1 MPPSNLSEAQYASLS
16 EFRYRLRVF
25 LAFSEEQ
32 SRSLGLNPQQ
42 HQLLLAVKG
51 FGAEAP
57 TVGMLAERLMLRHH
71 STVELIDRLQ
81 RQGLVVRKRTTADR
95 RVASVGITAR
105 GAQLLRKLSLAHR
118 DELMRTGPELA
129 KALAALLEKRR
140 SPRAAPRAPAR
151 PSPRPRTRAAR
162 EP

>member
-1 MPPSNLSEAQYASLS
+1 MPPANLTAAQYASLA

-32 SRSLGLNPQQ
+32 ARAAGFNPQQ

-57 TVGMLAERLMLRHH
+57 TVGELAERLMLRHH

-81 RQGLVVRKRTTADR
+81 RQGLVARKRKSSDK
-95 RVASVGITAR
+95 RVASVAITAR
-105 GAQLLRKLSLAHR
+105 GSRVLRKLSLAHR
-118 DELMRTGPELA
+118 DELLESGPELA
-129 KALAALLEKRR
+129 KALSTLLSKRPAPRTRSRR
-140 SPRAAPRAPAR
+140 SARLGSRAAR
-151 PSPRPRTRAAR
+151 PS
-162 EP
+162 